1 MLTAPDFK
9 QKQIIFA
16 MLSHGERL
24 SFKNDNVIIKD
35 AEGVIKHQSTC
46 YRLFA
51 LLIVG
56 HISITSGLLQ
66 RAEKFGFTIVL
77 MTHSLRV
84 YGLWSCGAEGN
95 VLLRKKQYDYGDL
108 SLAKQI
114 VRNKIY
120 NQLAGLKRVRNKT
133 DELKQGISELEN
145 YLSKVEVGEDLCLQ
159 ELLGIEGS
167 AGRSYF
173 KNMFCG
179 YDWCGRR
186 PRVKHDMT
194 NCLMDIGYTLLF
206 NIVEA
211 LLKVYGFDL
220 YRGVYHQEFYQRKS
234 LVCDLVEPFRPLV
247 DWQIRKA
254 YNLGQI
260 KKADFTVSQKRY
272 CLFGKSASAYIVN
285 LLEPLIE
292 NKQSIFMYIQGYY
305 RSFMKGRE
313 AIEFPFYDM
322 GVGKCL

>member
-1 MLTAPDFK
+1 MLSAPDFK

-16 MLSHGERL
+16 MLSHGEHL

-35 AEGVIKHQSTC
+35 SEGAIKHQSTC

-77 MTHSLRV
+77 MTHTLRV

-95 VLLRKKQYDYGDL
+95 VLLRKKQYDYENL
-108 SLAKQI
+108 SIAKHI
-114 VRNKIY
+114 VKNKIF
-120 NQLAGLKRVRNKT
+120 NQLSALKRIRGKT
-133 DELKQGISELEN
+133 ESQQAGITDLQSYLER
-145 YLSKVEVGEDLCLQ
+145 LEETKDFDLQ
-159 ELLGIEGS
+159 EILGIEGT

-173 KNMFCG
+173 KNIFSD
-179 YDWCGRR
+179 YNWQGRR

-194 NCLMDIGYTLLF
+194 NCMMDIGYTLLF
-206 NIVEA
+206 NIIEA

-234 LVCDLVEPFRPLV
+234 LVCDLVEPFRPLI
-247 DWQIRKA
+247 DWQIRKS
-254 YNLGQI
+254 YNLGQV
-260 KKADFTVSQKRY
+260 KEKDFTIRQNQY
-272 CLFGKSASAYIVN
+272 CLYGKSAGPYIVN
-285 LLEPLIE
+285 LLEPLIKE
-292 NKQSIFMYIQGYY
+292 KQNIFLYVQGYY
-305 RSFMKGRE
+305 RSFMKGKE
-313 AIEFPFYDM
+313 AEEFPFYEM
-322 GVGKCL
+322 EAGKCL